1 MLISID
7 QQNLTEKPETAQ
19 LHWSEV
25 SLGAYGRKKPNLL
38 LGFLLLVLASGF
50 GISLLQPITFE
61 KVLYQAD
68 IVQGPLSADGNMGPL
83 EAIYLGSGGPEVDRT
98 VDLTHTVQ
106 SGQSFNGIAYTY
118 NIDPYLLA
126 TYNNISNPSSIRV
139 GERINIPSLTTEKLL
154 SQNTTF
160 DDFEL
165 AIPSTVFTDQEPA
178 VTPTITIRANKK
190 MDGTGLTA
198 FFWVHEPVDSNFKN
212 YHWTLGNGKRS
223 FGESTHFTY
232 TKPGTYKVTLRAIDY
247 DGKAHVSQ

>member
-178 VTPTITIRANKK
+178 VTPNNHDT
-190 MDGTGLTA
+190 
-198 FFWVHEPVDSNFKN
+198 S
-212 YHWTLGNGKRS
+212 
-223 FGESTHFTY
+223 
-232 TKPGTYKVTLRAIDY
+232 
-247 DGKAHVSQ
+247 